1 VNNCQCRGIETEF
14 DRREAA
20 RRLADYRK
28 NGPASTTRMLIE
40 ALQSADVANLT
51 LLNVGGGIGA
61 IQYALLKAGARSAI
75 SVDASTAYIDAA
87 KEEARRQGLHD
98 RISFHRG
105 DFVKLA
111 DDIPPVDIVTLDR
124 VICCFDD
131 MPALVSLSAARAREL
146 YGLVYPRDAA
156 WIRLALRL
164 ENLFQRIKGSHFR
177 AFVHPTAA
185 VEAILHQYGLARRHY
200 RRSGVWQIAVY
211 GR

>member
-1 VNNCQCRGIETEF
+1 MNNCQCQGIETEF

-40 ALQSADVANLT
+40 ALQSAGVANLT
-51 LLNVGGGIGA
+51 LLDVGGGIGA
-61 IQYALLKAGARSAI
+61 IQYALLKAGARSVV

-111 DDIPPVDIVTLDR
+111 DDIPPADIVTLDR
-124 VICCFDD
+124 VICCYDD

-164 ENLFQRIKGSHFR
+164 ENLIQRIKASHFR
-177 AFVHPTAA
+177 ALVHPTAA